1 MTAGPFE
8 KRGNVTLA
16 SGEYLYRDAAIN
28 DACRLLL
35 DFGRTWAG
43 GNKTS
48 GYNANDVVK
57 NRCYT
62 DDAATVGRAMS
73 YDGGGIKTSG
83 HYLDRILLPES
94 AVLPASCTKQ
104 LITLTFKIPV
114 TGYDPQNNAR
124 QCALFTVGSGPSSA
138 AMLSGILANSNASGA
153 LNNLQIVAWGASWDG
168 SGGADTAVRAL
179 LGQVTQ
185 VAMYAYKVSDT
196 QVKSQIFVNGVPVV
210 EKAIATAATRPSAF
224 TKKQLFNGSFSD
236 SVGGGTV
243 ATIYRAGVYDMTD
256 SDVNPADIVALD
268 YARNHQRFS

>member
-8 KRGNVTLA
+8 KRENVTLA

-35 DFGRTWAG
+35 DFGRTWPG

-48 GYNANDVVK
+48 GYSKDDVVK
-57 NRCYT
+57 NLCYT
-62 DDAATVGRAMS
+62 DDTATVGNAMS

-83 HYLDRILLPES
+83 NYLDRILLPES

-114 TGYDPQNNAR
+114 TGYDPQNSAR

-138 AMLSGILANSNASGA
+138 SMLSGILANSNASGA

-168 SGGADTAVRAL
+168 SGGADTAVKAAL
-179 LGQVTQ
+179 GTVTQ

-236 SVGGGTV
+236 SVSGGTV

-268 YARNHQRFS
+268 YNRNRTRFS

>member
-16 SGEYLYRDAAIN
+16 SGEYLYRDAAVN
-28 DACRLLL
+28 EACRLLL
-35 DFGRTWAG
+35 DFGRTWPG

-57 NRCYT
+57 NFCYT
-62 DDAATVGRAMS
+62 DDEATIGRAMS
-73 YDGGGIKTSG
+73 YDGGGTKTSG

-94 AVLPASCTKQ
+94 AVLPASCTRQ

-114 TGYDPQNNAR
+114 TGYDPQNSAR
-124 QCALFTVGSGPSSA
+124 QCALFSVGSGPSSA
-138 AMLSGILANSNASGA
+138 GMLSGILGNSNAAGA
-153 LNNLQIVAWGASWDG
+153 LNNLQFVAWGATWDG
-168 SGGADTAVRAL
+168 SGGVDTAVKAA

-196 QVKSQIFVNGVPVV
+196 QVKSQLFVNGAPIV
-210 EKAIATAATRPSAF
+210 EKAAATGATRPSSF

-236 SVGGGTV
+236 SVSGGTV
-243 ATIYRAGVYDMTD
+243 ATIYRNGVYDMTD

-268 YARNHQRFS
+268 YSRNLSRFS

>member
-8 KRGNVTLA
+8 KRENITLT

-35 DFGRTWAG
+35 DFGRTWPG

-48 GYNANDVVK
+48 GYSKDDVVK
-57 NRCYT
+57 NLCYT
-62 DDAATVGRAMS
+62 DDVATVGNGMN
-73 YDGGGIKTSG
+73 YDGGGIKSTG
-83 HYLDRILLPES
+83 HYLGRVLLPDS
-94 AVLPASCTKQ
+94 AILPASCTRQ

-114 TGYDPQNNAR
+114 AGYDPQNNAR
-124 QCALFTVGSGPSSA
+124 QCALLSVGNGPTSA
-138 AMLSGILANSNASGA
+138 TTLSGILGNSNAAGA
-153 LNNLQIVAWGASWDG
+153 LNNLQFQAWGASWDG
-168 SGGADTAVRAL
+168 AGGADTAVKAA

-210 EKAIATAATRPSAF
+210 EKAAAAAAARPSSF

-236 SVGGGTV
+236 SVSGGTV
-243 ATIYRAGVYDMTD
+243 ATIYRTGVYDMTD

-268 YARNHQRFS
+268 YNRNRTRFS

>member
-35 DFGRTWAG
+35 DFSRTWPG
-43 GNKTS
+43 GDKTS
-48 GYNANDVVK
+48 GYDANDAVK
-57 NRCYT
+57 NLCYT
-62 DDAATVGRAMS
+62 DDAATIGRAMS

-94 AVLPASCTKQ
+94 AIIPASCTRQ

-124 QCALFTVGSGPSSA
+124 QCALFSVGNGSTSA
-138 AMLSGILANSNASGA
+138 TTLSGILGNSNAAGA
-153 LNNLQIVAWGASWDG
+153 LNNLQFQAWGASWDG
-168 SGGADTAVRAL
+168 AGGADTAVKAA

-210 EKAIATAATRPSAF
+210 EKAAAAAAARPSSF

-236 SVGGGTV
+236 SVSGGTV

-268 YARNHQRFS
+268 YARNHSRFS

>member
-16 SGEYLYRDAAIN
+16 SGEYLYRDAAVN
-28 DACRLLL
+28 EACRLLL
-35 DFGRTWAG
+35 DFGRTWPG

-57 NRCYT
+57 NFCYT
-62 DDAATVGRAMS
+62 DDEATIGRAMS

-94 AVLPASCTKQ
+94 AVLPASCTRQ
-104 LITLTFKIPV
+104 LITLTFKIPM
-114 TGYDPQNNAR
+114 TGYDPQNSAR
-124 QCALFTVGSGPSSA
+124 QCALFSVGSGTSSA
-138 AMLSGILANSNASGA
+138 GMLSGILGNSNAAGA
-153 LNNLQIVAWGASWDG
+153 LNNLQFVAWGATWDG
-168 SGGADTAVRAL
+168 SGGVDTAVKAA

-196 QVKSQIFVNGVPVV
+196 QVKSQLFVNGAPIV
-210 EKAIATAATRPSAF
+210 EKAAATGATRPSSF

-236 SVGGGTV
+236 SVSGGTV
-243 ATIYRAGVYDMTD
+243 ATIYRNGVYDMTD
-256 SDVNPADIVALD
+256 SDANPADIVALD
-268 YARNHQRFS
+268 YSRNRSRFS